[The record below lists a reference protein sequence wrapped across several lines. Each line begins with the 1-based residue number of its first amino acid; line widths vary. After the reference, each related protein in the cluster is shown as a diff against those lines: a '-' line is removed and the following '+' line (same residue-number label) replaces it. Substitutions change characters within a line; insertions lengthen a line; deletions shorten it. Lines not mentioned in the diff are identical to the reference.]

1 MSFKSWYHK
10 SRLNEDEYT
19 GQPLDDEAPVQQQ
32 QMPAD
37 KAPAPAQKPASSNT
51 GAFRSFFGE
60 DMKASLQN
68 LGKSLGDAIYAFAM
82 KEFVSADDFVS
93 EDAKEKYEV
102 EVRDKI
108 AEDTNLK
115 LTEILRQVGIFLNN
129 AKGKYTK

>member
-10 SRLNEDEYT
+10 SRLNEDEFT
-19 GQPLDDEAPVQQQ
+19 GQPLDDEAPIPQQE
-32 QMPAD
+32 MPAEQ
-37 KAPAPAQKPASSNT
+37 APAAPKTSNT
-51 GAFRSFFGE
+51 GAFRSFFGD

-68 LGKSLGDAIYAFAM
+68 LGKALGDSIYEFAM
-82 KEFVSADDFVS
+82 KEFVTPDDFVS

>member
-19 GQPLDDEAPVQQQ
+19 GQPLDDEAPIPQQE
-32 QMPAD
+32 MPAD
-37 KAPAPAQKPASSNT
+37 KVPVAAPKSSNA

-68 LGKSLGDAIYAFAM
+68 LGKALGDSIYEFAM
-82 KEFVSADDFVS
+82 KEYVTPDDFVS

>member
-10 SRLNEDEYT
+10 SRLNEDEFT
-19 GQPLDDEAPVQQQ
+19 GQPLDDEAPIPQQE
-32 QMPAD
+32 MPAD
-37 KAPAPAQKPASSNT
+37 KAPIPAQKASSNT

-82 KEFVSADDFVS
+82 KEFVTPDDFVS

>member
-10 SRLNEDEYT
+10 SRLNEDEFT
-19 GQPLDDEAPVQQQ
+19 GQPLDDEAPIPQQE
-32 QMPAD
+32 MPAD
-37 KAPAPAQKPASSNT
+37 KAPAPAAKPAESN
-51 GAFRSFFGE
+51 AFRSFFGE

-68 LGKSLGDAIYAFAM
+68 LGKSLGDAIYDFAM
-82 KEFVSADDFVS
+82 KEFVSPDDFVS

>member
-10 SRLNEDEYT
+10 SRLNEDEFT
-19 GQPLDDEAPVQQQ
+19 GQPLDDEAPIPQQE
-32 QMPAD
+32 MPAET
-37 KAPAPAQKPASSNT
+37 APAPKPAANT
-51 GAFRSFFGE
+51 NAFRSFFGD

-68 LGKSLGDAIYAFAM
+68 LGKALGDSIYEFAM
-82 KEFVSADDFVS
+82 KEFVTPDDFVS

>member
-10 SRLNEDEYT
+10 SRLNEDEFT
-19 GQPLDDEAPVQQQ
+19 GQPLDDEAPIPQQE
-32 QMPAD
+32 MPAE
-37 KAPAPAQKPASSNT
+37 APAAPKTSNT
-51 GAFRSFFGE
+51 GAFRSFFGD

-68 LGKSLGDAIYAFAM
+68 LGKALGDSIYEFAM
-82 KEFVSADDFVS
+82 KEFVTPDDFVS

>member
-19 GQPLDDEAPVQQQ
+19 GQPLDDEAPIPQQE
-32 QMPAD
+32 MPAD
-37 KAPAPAQKPASSNT
+37 KVQVAAPKSSNT
-51 GAFRSFFGE
+51 SAFASFFGD

-68 LGKSLGDAIYAFAM
+68 LGKALGDSIYEFAM
-82 KEFVSADDFVS
+82 KEFVSPDDFVS

>member
-10 SRLNEDEYT
+10 SRLNEDEFT
-19 GQPLDDEAPVQQQ
+19 GQPLDDEAPIPQQE
-32 QMPAD
+32 MPAD
-37 KAPAPAQKPASSNT
+37 KATVAAPKSSNT
-51 GAFRSFFGE
+51 GAFRNFFGD

-68 LGKSLGDAIYAFAM
+68 LGKALGDSIYEFAM
-82 KEFVSADDFVS
+82 KEFVTPDDFVS